1 MGSAALCSILLS
13 ILLNLLESIFNTAG
27 AFNDNYYLP
36 NTIGKII
43 STLQV
48 LLPLLAMIFSL
59 INCFTNKITTKL
71 QKFLLIVLSTA
82 LFFANL
88 NWLIAWFIPLD

>member
-1 MGSAALCSILLS
+1 MASAALFSILLS

-27 AFNDNYYLP
+27 SINDTYYLP
-36 NTIGKII
+36 ELISKTIIG
-43 STLQV
+43 LQV
-48 LLPLLAMIFSL
+48 FLPLLAIIFSL

-71 QKFLLIVLSTA
+71 QKFLLILISAA

-88 NWLIAWFIPLD
+88 NWFLSWFIPIN